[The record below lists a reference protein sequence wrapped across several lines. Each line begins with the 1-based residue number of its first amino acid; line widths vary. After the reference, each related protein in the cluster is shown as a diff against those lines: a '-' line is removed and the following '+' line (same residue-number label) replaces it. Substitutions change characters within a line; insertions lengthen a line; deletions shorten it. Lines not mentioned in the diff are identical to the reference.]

1 MHPPPPPPSPSYFPI
16 SLSLPDPPHYRAN
29 LKLVRERGDYAAMG
43 RTVGNLG
50 NTYYLLGNYKKAI
63 KHHEEVSNGTN
74 IKYILAIHVL

>member
-1 MHPPPPPPSPSYFPI
+1 MYPPPPPPFLLSYF
-16 SLSLPDPPHYRAN
+16 SLPPHYRAN

-74 IKYILAIHVL
+74 IKYY